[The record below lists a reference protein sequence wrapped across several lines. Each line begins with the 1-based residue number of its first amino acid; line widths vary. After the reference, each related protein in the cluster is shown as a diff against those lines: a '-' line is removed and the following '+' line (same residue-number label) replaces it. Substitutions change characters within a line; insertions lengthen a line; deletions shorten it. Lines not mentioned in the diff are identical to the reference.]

1 MERDVFHTMRI
12 TTFLTVVAAFLM
24 GFIDAYTFTELNHV
38 FVSAQTGNMV
48 TFGVKLF
55 TGSPYDA
62 IENVMSFAGF
72 LGGAFLGEILLAR
85 FTAGGLQKYRLF
97 LYVQAILLLL
107 LAFFQN
113 SVSLTLEVTVLG
125 VLAGYALTTF
135 RKIGS
140 TAVNNGVMT
149 GNARNMMGSLYKII
163 FEQDKKARHEFLHLF
178 IGILTF
184 ITGVG
189 AGASAAAYNPAM
201 VLWIA
206 FGLVAFSI
214 TVLFFYR
221 WT

>member
-1 MERDVFHTMRI
+1 MERELFHTMRI

-24 GFIDAYTFTELNHV
+24 GFIDAYTFTGLNHV

-55 TGSPYDA
+55 TGSPYEA
-62 IENVMSFAGF
+62 IDNVLSFAGF

-97 LYVQAILLLL
+97 LYVQALLLLL
-107 LAFFQN
+107 LAIFQHSI
-113 SVSLTLEVTVLG
+113 SVALEVTVLG
-125 VLAGYALTTF
+125 MLAGYALTTF

-140 TAVNNGVMT
+140 TAVNNGIMT
-149 GNARNMMGSLYKII
+149 GNARNMMGHLYKIV
-163 FEQDKKARHEFLHLF
+163 FEKDLKARRDFLHLA

-184 ITGVG
+184 TVGVG
-189 AGASAAAYNPAM
+189 AGASAVVYTPSL

-206 FGLVAFSI
+206 FGIVAVSI
-214 TVLFFYR
+214 VVLFFYR